1 LVVEQVEH
9 ERTVASQVV
18 ALEEAAGTMGVT
30 VAEAHRYID
39 DGVSG
44 SRLDRPGLDALRDAA
59 ADGLLDVVL
68 VYAPDRL
75 ARNYV
80 HQHVLIE
87 ELEKHGVAVQF
98 VERPIGDRAED
109 RLLVQMQ
116 GVIAGWI
123 VADGWKAQASRSY
136 KSMRSVRAT
145 DAPAH
150 PLACTRGPAPLRRTG
165 AAFAVARAPR
175 RAAEG

>member
-1 LVVEQVEH
+1 MTQRAAIYARVSTAQQEQ
-9 ERTVASQVV
+9 ERTEASQVV
-18 ALEEAAGTMGVT
+18 ALEEAAGAMGLT

-59 ADGLLDVVL
+59 ADGLIDLML

-87 ELEKHGVAVQF
+87 ELEKHGVAVHF

-116 GVIAGWI
+116 GVIAE
-123 VADGWKAQASRSY
+123 Y
-136 KSMRSVRAT
+136 ERA
-145 DAPAH
+145 
-150 PLACTRGPAPLRRTG
+150 
-165 AAFAVARAPR
+165 
-175 RAAEG
+175 